1 MTEPLRTE
9 LDPEIAD
16 VIEEIESAGVPEWS
30 AMSVES
36 ARRVEDEV
44 FSGGDSPEVGFVRD
58 LAIPGAN
65 GAAGD
70 SEREI
75 PIRVYR
81 HAALGAGDSDGTDS
95 DASDATDADPAP
107 VLVYY
112 HGGGWVLGTLDSI
125 DGVCRRLARR
135 GKCVVVS
142 VDYRLAPEYPF
153 PAAVDDADAA
163 LRWVADHAESF
174 GGDSDRLAVGGTSA
188 GGNLAAVTALR
199 ARRDAPR
206 NGERGGTRR
215 ERARE
220 TDGPEIARQ
229 FLLYP
234 ITDYAFDT
242 DSYAENGDG
251 PLLTEADMRWF
262 WDRYLRSEVDGANP
276 YASPLRAPDLSGLP
290 PATVVTCGFDPLRD
304 EGVAYANRLAEAG
317 VEVRHD
323 HHPDQPHGFLSTSES
338 VSAAD
343 AALDEI
349 GAELRSL

>member
-9 LDPEIAD
+9 LDPEVAEVVAD
-16 VIEEIESAGVPEWS
+16 IESAGVPEWS

-44 FSGGDSPEVGFVRD
+44 FSGGDPPEVGFVRE
-58 LAIPGAN
+58 LAIPGQDAS
-65 GAAGD
+65 AG
-70 SEREI
+70 EI

-81 HAALGAGDSDGTDS
+81 HEEIANSDR
-95 DASDATDADPAP
+95 AP

-135 GKCVVVS
+135 GECVVVS
-142 VDYRLAPEYPF
+142 VDYRLAPEHPF
-153 PAAVDDADAA
+153 PAAVEDADAA
-163 LRWVADHAESF
+163 LRWVADRAESF
-174 GGDSDRLAVGGTSA
+174 GGDPERLAVGGTSA

-199 ARRDAPR
+199 S
-206 NGERGGTRR
+206 
-215 ERARE
+215 RE
-220 TDGPEIARQ
+220 TGGPRLSRQ
-229 FLLYP
+229 FLFYP

-276 YASPLRAPDLSGLP
+276 YAAPLRAPDLSGLP

-304 EGVAYANRLAEAG
+304 EGVAYAERLAEAG

-343 AALDEI
+343 EALDDI

>member
-1 MTEPLRTE
+1 MPTPLRTE
-9 LDPEIAD
+9 LDPEVAD
-16 VIEEIESAGVPEWS
+16 VVEEIEAAGVPEWS

-36 ARRVEDEV
+36 ARRIEDEV
-44 FSGGDSPEVGFVRD
+44 FSGGDPPEVEFVRD
-58 LAIPGAN
+58 LAIPGP
-65 GAAGD
+65 
-70 SEREI
+70 ETEI

-81 HAALGAGDSDGTDS
+81 DSNP
-95 DASDATDADPAP
+95 ATGDPAP

-135 GKCVVVS
+135 GECVVVS
-142 VDYRLAPEYPF
+142 VDYRLAPEHPF
-153 PAAVDDADAA
+153 PAAVDDAVAA
-163 LRWVADHAESF
+163 LRWTEENASAF
-174 GGDSDRLAVGGTSA
+174 GGDPARLAVGGTSA

-199 ARRDAPR
+199 AR
-206 NGERGGTRR
+206 EQ
-215 ERARE
+215 
-220 TDGPEIARQ
+220 DGPAPDRQ

-242 DSYAENGDG
+242 DSYEENGDG
-251 PLLTEADMRWF
+251 PLLTETDMRWF

-304 EGVAYANRLAEAG
+304 EGAAYAERLDAAG
-317 VEVRHD
+317 VAVRHD

-343 AALDEI
+343 EALDDI
-349 GAELRSL
+349 GEDLRSL